1 MGQSS
6 GKRCWIFLTLLLEIL
21 VHVCLLMS
29 MLASVS
35 LFFYEGL
42 YVKARRVVLRGRE
55 IINKAP
61 LKKTACVQKN
71 IKTASNNYSS
81 IILI

>member
-1 MGQSS
+1 
-6 GKRCWIFLTLLLEIL
+6 LLEIL

-35 LFFYEGL
+35 LFFYDGL
-42 YVKARRVVLRGRE
+42 YVKARRVVLKGGRE

-61 LKKTACVQKN
+61 LKNCLCTKEYKN
-71 IKTASNNYSS
+71 SK
-81 IILI
+81 